1 MAKETYYRNGLDR
14 LDYQQDKA
22 RLECFE
28 AIESDWIELFRWTM
42 SVSSGIN
49 FYNKQGEKDDCISN
63 LWSNHILTVF
73 VEIVQIDVD
82 QYKASFIQGRGTTT
96 QQQYSENLEEKIREW
111 IVRIEKYL
119 LSGWQMREDVDKNP
133 AILAAKMIKN
143 KLEESLLSSH
153 KGKHFNRTMK
163 IENHLYYKMLSTVE
177 DISIHKDYYIEMIEK
192 GSDMDAGLSL
202 LLTFVRNYSFIA
214 KQFNQKFTALPL
226 FYKENILH
234 ATARKAI
241 PDQTYVVVTPIAS
254 SPGFRLSKG
263 TEFKAGTT
271 VNKQELIYKTISW
284 EYITKMK
291 IEKVNSVFLR
301 KDNGRTNALYKQLI
315 DYANPA
321 TYSNLFSDDEK
332 YKSSDCGWL
341 IESPMFILNEGQRK
355 LKIYFV
361 LTSVSASRLQD
372 FSFSEEHLNGAFSV
386 WTSTVDGWACTNHQ
400 ANYENLNGENR
411 LVFEFTLR
419 ERDSSPFPCSDKVH
433 SGTTTYPAIRILAGN
448 NNCPY
453 DWATH
458 IMFQSIFIE
467 IEVEGICNFNLY
479 NELGEIDSAQ
489 PFHAF
494 GSQGQQGAWFM
505 FGNEEI
511 ARKNITEVSLTGTWN
526 KLPQTGNGYNDLY
539 KDYSGMPPVTNES
552 FRIKTE
558 WRKNGKWISNKDAC
572 QTLFTIIDGKPDE
585 NALMKFDLS
594 QCEQTQCDYFR
605 VMLQEPAIGFGM
617 EKYRELFANTMIYN
631 SRQKEKKRRNIPISP
646 IIPMLSDM
654 KLSYKA
660 SQQIDMNNYT
670 GNSYIRLSRITMFPE
685 NKIIAI
691 TDNTP
696 QPFLPII
703 DAEHAMY
710 IAFGNAL
717 GRNRIKMFFDMVFTK
732 QNIFSEDISIT
743 SYPQL
748 EWDYMNEEKWMPLP
762 SEAVQTENTCG
773 FTQSGYIE
781 IEMPESINK
790 QHLDANSL
798 FWIRIRFIGDTSA
811 CLAIRCVYLNC
822 LNVVAENGDGASL
835 PAMTIQK
842 LQKENEQVDSI
853 IQPFPG
859 FGGKL
864 TETPGQSSIR
874 QSYRIFNRNR
884 AVTPVD
890 YEQIILEQFQEIE
903 KVCCIPQTH
912 NDTTQGVNIVVFS
925 PSDGNNQYP
934 ITPSWKL
941 VEIKKYLSAYISPFV
956 QIQVINPTYQKVDIE
971 CIITLKPRV
980 LDKGRVIRR
989 MTNRIRHYYAQ
1000 WLWKGTLPEL
1010 GQQYSYKELH
1020 TKLVNDMDIQELQ
1033 RLTVNGKWLEDV
1045 DIDIKDWYL
1054 SGNTPWSIVVPG
1066 RISIITD
1073 EDENTASG
1081 KIGSNF
1087 IIG

>member
-1 MAKETYYRNGLDR
+1 MTKKIYYRNGLDR
-14 LDYQQDKA
+14 LDYNQDKA
-22 RLECFE
+22 RLVGFE
-28 AIESDWIELFRWTM
+28 AIESDWIELFRWIM

-49 FYNKQGEKDDCISN
+49 FYNKQGEKDGCISD

-73 VEIVQIDVD
+73 VEIVQIDVE
-82 QYKASFIQGRGTTT
+82 QYKTSFIQGRGTTS

-119 LSGWQMREDVDKNP
+119 LSGWQMRQDVDKNP

-153 KGKHFNRTMK
+153 QGKHINRTMK
-163 IENHLYYKMLSTVE
+163 TENHLYYRMLSTID
-177 DISIHKDYYIEMIEK
+177 DISIHRGYYIEMIEK
-192 GSDMDAGLSL
+192 GNDMDAGLSL
-202 LLTFVRNYSFIA
+202 LLTFVRNYSSIA
-214 KQFNQKFTALPL
+214 KRFNQKFTALPL

-234 ATARKAI
+234 ATARKAT
-241 PDQTYVVVTPIAS
+241 PDHTYVVVTPVAS
-254 SPGFRLSKG
+254 SSGFSIPKG
-263 TEFKAGTT
+263 TGFKAGITED
-271 VNKQELIYKTISW
+271 KQELIYKTMSW

-291 IEKVNSVFLR
+291 IEKVNAVFLR
-301 KDNGRTNALYKQLI
+301 KDNGKATALYKQPI
-315 DYANPA
+315 DYADPA
-321 TYSNLFSDDEK
+321 TYANLFSDDEK
-332 YKSSDCGWL
+332 FKSSDCGWL
-341 IESPMFILNEGQRK
+341 IESPMLVLNEGRRK
-355 LKIYFV
+355 VKIYFV
-361 LTSVSASRLQD
+361 LTPLSASRLQN

-386 WTSTVDGWACTNHQ
+386 WISTDVGWTYTNHHVS
-400 ANYENLNGENR
+400 YENLNGENR
-411 LVFEFTLR
+411 LVFEFTLC
-419 ERDSSPFPCSDKVH
+419 ESDKLPFTCSNKAH
-433 SGTTTYPAIRILAGN
+433 STTTMYPAVRILADN

-453 DWATH
+453 DWATQ
-458 IMFQSIFIE
+458 ITFQSICID
-467 IEVEGICNFNLY
+467 IDVEGIRNFNLY

-494 GSQGQQGAWFM
+494 GAQGQQGAWFM

-511 ARKNITEVSLTGTWN
+511 ARKNITEVSLIGTWS
-526 KLPQTGNGYNDLY
+526 KLPQTENGYNDLY
-539 KDYSGMPPVTNES
+539 KDYSSMPPVTNES

-558 WRKNGKWISNKDAC
+558 WRKNGKWISDKDTC
-572 QTLFTIIDGKPDE
+572 QALFTTINGKLDE
-585 NALMKFDLS
+585 NALIKFDLS
-594 QCEQTQCDYFR
+594 QYEQSQCDCFR

-631 SRQKEKKRRNIPISP
+631 SRQKEKKQRNIPISP

-670 GNSYIRLSRITMFPE
+670 DDSCIRLSRITMFPE
-685 NKIIAI
+685 NKTIAI

-696 QPFLPII
+696 QAFLPVI
-703 DAEHAMY
+703 DAEHAVY

-748 EWDYMNEEKWMPLP
+748 EWDYTSEEKWIPLP
-762 SEAVQTENTCG
+762 SEAVRTENTCG

-781 IEMPESINK
+781 IEMPESINR
-790 QHLDANSL
+790 QHVDANSL
-798 FWIRIRFIGDTSA
+798 FWLRIRFIGDTRA
-811 CLAIRCVYLNC
+811 CLAARCIYMNC
-822 LNVVAENGDGASL
+822 LNVTAENGDGASL

-864 TETPGQSSIR
+864 AETPEQSFIR

-903 KVCCIPQTH
+903 KVYCIPQTH
-912 NDTTQGVNIVVFS
+912 NTITQGVNIVVFS
-925 PSDGNNQYP
+925 PSDDNNQYP
-934 ITPSWKL
+934 LTPSWKL
-941 VEIKKYLSAYISPFV
+941 VEIRKYLSAYISPFA

-980 LDKGRVIRR
+980 SDKGRVIRR
-989 MTNRIRHYYAQ
+989 MTSRIRHYYAQ
-1000 WLWKGTLPEL
+1000 WLRKGTLPEL
-1010 GQQYSYKELH
+1010 GQQYSYKELY
-1020 TKLVNDMDIQELQ
+1020 TRLVNDMDIQELQ
-1033 RLTVNGKWLEDV
+1033 KLTVNGKWLEDV

-1054 SGNTPWSIVVPG
+1054 SGNTPWSIIVPG
-1066 RISIITD
+1066 KISIITD
-1073 EDENTASG
+1073 DNENTASG
-1081 KIGSNF
+1081 KIGLNF